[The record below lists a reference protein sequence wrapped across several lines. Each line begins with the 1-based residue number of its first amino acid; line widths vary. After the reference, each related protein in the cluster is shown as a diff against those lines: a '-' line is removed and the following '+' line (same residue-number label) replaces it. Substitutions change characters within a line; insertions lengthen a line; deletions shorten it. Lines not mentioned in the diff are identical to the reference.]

1 MRLTYLLAATMLF
14 VGCCGT
20 ASQDLNLMKAE
31 DFQHPV
37 TGEEMDFQSEL
48 APDMLA
54 LIEKWRKRAVSG

>member
-1 MRLTYLLAATMLF
+1 MELCPRQALHAKTL
-14 VGCCGT
+14 G
-20 ASQDLNLMKAE
+20 
-31 DFQHPV
+31 FQHPV